1 MNVLSEQ
8 YELVKHTRE
17 LLFRFCETLDDA
29 DYTKELE
36 GFGWGSVRN
45 LHVHIAECYQ
55 NWLGR
60 FGMQEN
66 LTPVKPNQVRNVSD
80 MREVFKQVDQLMH
93 RFLDEYEGK
102 YEAKLK
108 GSVSWKEGDV
118 ELSVLWLFTHTLTH
132 EFHHKGQMVTMGRQ
146 LGYTPTD
153 TDMILPEEISR

>member
-1 MNVLSEQ
+1 MNVLKEQ

-17 LLFRFCETLDDA
+17 LLFQFCETLDTA

-60 FGMQEN
+60 FGLRES
-66 LTPVKPNQVRNVSD
+66 LLLIEPSQVQSVSD
-80 MREVFKQVDQLMH
+80 MRGAFKQVDLLVH
-93 RFLDEYEGK
+93 RFLDEFEGR
-102 YEAKLK
+102 YNAK
-108 GSVSWKEGDV
+108 VEGTVPWQEDNT

-132 EFHHKGQMVTMGRQ
+132 EFHHKGQIVTMGRQ
-146 LGYTPTD
+146 LGYIPTD
-153 TDMILPEEISR
+153 TDLILPEEIVK